1 VDHNDKTVEGWNA
14 SAPPLYLW
22 SRPDWTTKHKK
33 VAEEHN
39 HTCIG
44 NVACRVSECTL
55 SDPPVKDE
63 AESSDRLKAQSEK
76 EDTRKMPC
84 HPREDNLS
92 DDLPVRKQTK
102 AANKWNSRSGRE
114 RDTTNEATCNVRE
127 VNLPAY
133 CQAKKRARS
142 EDGRKTTQRI
152 AIHEKEAVVADKV
165 PVKKLAEATNKE
177 VSASGNRK
185 KHGRYENRSRK
196 AAPDL
201 RDNLPPEKQVEVAYE
216 ETKVVS
222 RKTIPDE
229 QKGAV
234 REDGRYTYQ
243 NESKNAQHNYEKR
256 PAGSSDIKFR
266 EGGDSDM
273 SISPR
278 DGSNAQNKSMSYP
291 PTIPTESFSYRAAN
305 HDNYMSHPTKE
316 PYNHALSGA
325 AYGNSYLES
334 NHEYSGYRDIDDRSR
349 NVSSFEDP
357 GCVAPTVDPYSSQ
370 FRRPDDSLYGQI
382 SEAWNPRASERYLVA
397 DIPMPGCPTRYGGH
411 VGSRTPIA
419 TDLHTHPRMPG
430 GTGTDGYLQPRY
442 SLGSSGARSSQP
454 PITPTFVLSG
464 ASAPRGSVTDK
475 YAYGLSGPSG
485 PQGSVMDRYV
495 PSLDGTNNA
504 TTKSFPQQY
513 PK

>member
-1 VDHNDKTVEGWNA
+1 
-14 SAPPLYLW
+14 
-22 SRPDWTTKHKK
+22 
-33 VAEEHN
+33 
-39 HTCIG
+39 
-44 NVACRVSECTL
+44 
-55 SDPPVKDE
+55 
-63 AESSDRLKAQSEK
+63 
-76 EDTRKMPC
+76 
-84 HPREDNLS
+84 
-92 DDLPVRKQTK
+92 
-102 AANKWNSRSGRE
+102 
-114 RDTTNEATCNVRE
+114 
-127 VNLPAY
+127 
-133 CQAKKRARS
+133 
-142 EDGRKTTQRI
+142 
-152 AIHEKEAVVADKV
+152 
-165 PVKKLAEATNKE
+165 
-177 VSASGNRK
+177 
-185 KHGRYENRSRK
+185 
-196 AAPDL
+196 
-201 RDNLPPEKQVEVAYE
+201 
-216 ETKVVS
+216 
-222 RKTIPDE
+222 
-229 QKGAV
+229 
-234 REDGRYTYQ
+234 
-243 NESKNAQHNYEKR
+243 
-256 PAGSSDIKFR
+256 
-266 EGGDSDM
+266 
-273 SISPR
+273 
-278 DGSNAQNKSMSYP
+278 
-291 PTIPTESFSYRAAN
+291 
-305 HDNYMSHPTKE
+305 
-316 PYNHALSGA
+316 
-325 AYGNSYLES
+325 LES
-334 NHEYSGYRDIDDRSR
+334 NHEYSGYRDIDDRSG